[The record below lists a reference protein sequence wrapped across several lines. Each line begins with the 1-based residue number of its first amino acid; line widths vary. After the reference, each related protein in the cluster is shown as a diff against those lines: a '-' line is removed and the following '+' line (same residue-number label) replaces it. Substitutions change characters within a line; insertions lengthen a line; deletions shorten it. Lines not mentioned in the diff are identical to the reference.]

1 MDVPLYEDFKMLI
14 YLVTEGEPY
23 EGSSVIAVYSK
34 KENAEKRIDEL
45 IENGDGYIEYGYDEF
60 RVLDMPGTIIDRK

>member
-1 MDVPLYEDFKMLI
+1 MLV

-60 RVLDMPGTIIDRK
+60 RVLDMPGTIID